1 MFHPTFRQ
9 LKYLVS
15 VSKNLH
21 FGKAAKECFVSQSTL
36 SSGIQELEKLLNIK
50 LIERTKRT
58 VFLTP
63 LGKEIAKKAEYIN
76 IEVNDLLDLAKSAQ
90 DSMYGETRL
99 GVIPTIAP
107 YLLPELMPKIRK
119 KYKFLDIKLVED
131 QTANI
136 LNMLYSGSLDLIL
149 IAKPYK
155 TENLNVELIKK
166 DFFHV
171 ALPGNSPL
179 LKKAK
184 KKSLNN
190 NDISASNMLLLDEG
204 HCLRDH
210 ALKACNKEAKQKIDA
225 FKATSLL
232 TLVQMVASNAGITL
246 LPDLVINSDFFK
258 KTKIKILDY
267 EDNKNFREISLC
279 WRVSSPR
286 AKDFIEF
293 SNFLRSNV

>member
-15 VSKNLH
+15 ISKNLH

-36 SSGIQELEKLLNIK
+36 SSGIQELERLLNVKLL
-50 LIERTKRT
+50 ERTKRT

-63 LGKEIAKKAEYIN
+63 LGKEISKKAESIN
-76 IEVNDLLDLAKSAQ
+76 IEMNDVLDLVKSAQ
-90 DSMYGETRL
+90 EKMFGETRL

-107 YLLPELMPKIRK
+107 YLLPKLMPKIRK
-119 KYKFLDIKLVED
+119 HYPGLNLKLVED

-171 ALPGNSPL
+171 ALPFNSSL
-179 LKKAK
+179 SKIK

-190 NDISASNMLLLDEG
+190 SDISQTNMLLLDEG

-210 ALKACNKEAKQKIDA
+210 ALQACSKETKQKIDA

-232 TLVQMVASNAGITL
+232 TLVQMVANNTGITL
-246 LPDLVINSDFFK
+246 LPDLVINSELLK
-258 KTKIKILDY
+258 NSKIKILDY
-267 EDNKNFREISLC
+267 ENNKNFREIALC
-279 WRVSSPR
+279 WRLSSPR
-286 AKDFIEF
+286 NNDF
-293 SNFLRSNV
+293 SNFASFLRKSI

>member
-15 VSKNLH
+15 ISKNLH

-36 SSGIQELEKLLNIK
+36 SSGIQELERLLNVKLL
-50 LIERTKRT
+50 ERTKRT

-63 LGKEIAKKAEYIN
+63 LGKEISKKAESIN
-76 IEVNDLLDLAKSAQ
+76 IEMNDVLDLVKSAQ
-90 DSMYGETRL
+90 EKMFGETRL

-107 YLLPELMPKIRK
+107 YLLPKLMPKIRK
-119 KYKFLDIKLVED
+119 HYPGLNLKLVED

-136 LNMLYSGSLDLIL
+136 LNMLYSGCLDLIL

-171 ALPGNSPL
+171 ALPFDSNL
-179 LKKAK
+179 LKIK

-190 NDISASNMLLLDEG
+190 SDISQTNMLLLDEG

-210 ALKACNKEAKQKIDA
+210 ALQACSKETKQKIDA

-232 TLVQMVASNAGITL
+232 TLVQMVANNTGITL
-246 LPDLVINSDFFK
+246 LPDLVINSELLK
-258 KTKIKILDY
+258 NSKIKILDY
-267 EDNKNFREISLC
+267 ENNKNFREIALC
-279 WRVSSPR
+279 WRLSSPR
-286 AKDFIEF
+286 NKDF
-293 SNFLRSNV
+293 SNFASFLRKSI

>member
-15 VSKNLH
+15 VSKSLH

-36 SSGIQELEKLLNIK
+36 SSGIQELEKLLNVK
-50 LIERTKRT
+50 LVERTKRK

-63 LGKEIAKKAEYIN
+63 LGEKIADKAKYIN
-76 IEVNDLLDLAKSAQ
+76 IEMNDVLDLAKSAQ
-90 DSMYGETRL
+90 EHMFGETRL

-107 YLLPELMPKIRK
+107 YILPRLMPKIRK
-119 KYKFLDIKLVED
+119 EYTSISLKLVED

-136 LNMLYSGSLDLIL
+136 LNMLYSGSLDLAL
-149 IAKPYK
+149 IARPYK
-155 TENLNVELIKK
+155 VENLHIELIKK

-171 ALPGNSPL
+171 ALPTDSPL
-179 LKKAK
+179 AETK

-190 NDISASNMLLLDEG
+190 KDISNSNMLLLDEG

-210 ALKACNKEAKQKIDA
+210 ALQACSKEAKQKIDA

-232 TLVQMVASNAGITL
+232 TLVQMVANNSGITL
-246 LPDLVINSDFFK
+246 LPDLVINSELL
-258 KTKIKILDY
+258 KTNKIKILNY
-267 EDNKNFREISLC
+267 ENNQNYREIAVC
-279 WRVSSPR
+279 WRISTPR
-286 AKDFIEF
+286 SKDFLKFAEF
-293 SNFLRSNV
+293 LKKNI

>member
-15 VSKNLH
+15 ISKNLH

-36 SSGIQELEKLLNIK
+36 SSGIQELERLLNVK
-50 LIERTKRT
+50 LHERTKRT

-63 LGKEIAKKAEYIN
+63 LGKEISKKAESIN
-76 IEVNDLLDLAKSAQ
+76 IEMNDVLDLVKSAQ
-90 DSMYGETRL
+90 EKMFGETRL

-107 YLLPELMPKIRK
+107 YLLPKLMPKIRK
-119 KYKFLDIKLVED
+119 HYPGLDLKLVED

-171 ALPGNSPL
+171 ALPFNSNL
-179 LKKAK
+179 LKIK

-190 NDISASNMLLLDEG
+190 SDISQTNMLLLDEG

-210 ALKACNKEAKQKIDA
+210 ALQACSKETKQKIDA

-232 TLVQMVASNAGITL
+232 TLVQMVANNTGITL
-246 LPDLVINSDFFK
+246 LPDLVINSELLK
-258 KTKIKILDY
+258 NSKIKILDY
-267 EDNKNFREISLC
+267 ENNKNFREIALC
-279 WRVSSPR
+279 WRLSSPR
-286 AKDFIEF
+286 NKDF
-293 SNFLRSNV
+293 SNFASFLRKSI

>member
-15 VSKNLH
+15 ISKNLH

-36 SSGIQELEKLLNIK
+36 SSGIQELERLLNVKLL
-50 LIERTKRT
+50 ERTKRT

-63 LGKEIAKKAEYIN
+63 LGKEISKKAESIN
-76 IEVNDLLDLAKSAQ
+76 IEMNDVLDLVKSAQ
-90 DSMYGETRL
+90 EKMFGETRL

-107 YLLPELMPKIRK
+107 YLLPKLMPKIRK
-119 KYKFLDIKLVED
+119 HYPGLNLKLVED

-171 ALPGNSPL
+171 ALPFNSNL
-179 LKKAK
+179 SKIKKN
-184 KKSLNN
+184 SLNN
-190 NDISASNMLLLDEG
+190 SDISQTNMLLLDEG

-210 ALKACNKEAKQKIDA
+210 ALQACSKETKQKIDA

-232 TLVQMVASNAGITL
+232 TLVQMVANNTGITL
-246 LPDLVINSDFFK
+246 LPDLVINSELLK
-258 KTKIKILDY
+258 NSKIKILDY
-267 EDNKNFREISLC
+267 ENNKNFREIALC
-279 WRVSSPR
+279 WRLSSPR
-286 AKDFIEF
+286 NKDF
-293 SNFLRSNV
+293 SNFASFLRKSI